1 MSSESN
7 SQAAFKRTQDFGEEP
22 TEIRQT
28 DHYQDEYTHGFV
40 ERWDELIDWDGR
52 SESEGRF
59 FIDTLKRYGCKT
71 VLDAAAGTGFHSVQL
86 LKAGFDVT
94 TVDGSPQ
101 MLIQAFNNAHERGL
115 ILSTVRSDW
124 RWLSRDLSGS
134 YDAVMC
140 LGNSFT
146 HIFDEHDRRRALAE
160 FYSMLNHNGVL
171 ILDQRNYD
179 ALLDGTAGPGQ
190 KYYYCGENVSAEPE
204 HIDSGLARFKYTF
217 PGDET
222 YYLNMFPLR
231 RDYVHKLMSDV
242 GFQHV
247 ESYGDFQST
256 GDGSGDEP
264 DFFIHV
270 VEKAYRESDE
280 DVVGTEWKA
289 EPLPA
294 EEYSD
299 AVKTAQE
306 YYNSDDAENFYSSL
320 WGGEDI
326 HIGLYQSD
334 SEPVIDASHRTVE
347 HMADQIAPSLRGA
360 EVLDIGGGYGG
371 SARYMSRVYNAKVVS
386 LNLSEVQN
394 RRGRRQNVEHGL
406 ADQVR
411 IVDGD
416 FENVP
421 YRDNSFDVVWSQD
434 AMLHSGNRTRVLQEA
449 RRVLKPG
456 GIFIFTD
463 PMSADDTPLEELK
476 PVLNRIQLD
485 TMGTPGFYREELAKL
500 GFTERKFDNHSHQV
514 PNHYGRVRAE
524 LNNNADQLIS
534 NGTISQTY
542 VDNMREGLG
551 YWVDAGNAGRLAWG
565 IMIFDG

>member
-7 SQAAFKRTQDFGEEP
+7 THQAAFKRQQDFGEKP
-22 TEIRQT
+22 TEVRHT
-28 DHYQDEYTHGFV
+28 DHYRDEYVKEFV

-52 SESEGRF
+52 AKSEGRF

-86 LKAGFDVT
+86 LKAGFDVS

-101 MLIQAFNNAHERGL
+101 MLMQAFNNAHERGL

-124 RWLSRDLSGS
+124 RWLSRDIAGR
-134 YDAVMC
+134 YDAVIC

-160 FYSMLNHNGVL
+160 FYSMLNPDGIL

-179 ALLDGTAGPGQ
+179 ALLDGISGPSH

-204 HIDSGLARFKYTF
+204 HIDEGLARFKYTF
-217 PGDET
+217 PGNDT
-222 YYLNMFPLR
+222 FYLNMFPLR
-231 RDYVHKLMSDV
+231 RDYVHKLMHEV

-247 ESYGDFQST
+247 ETYGDFQST
-256 GDGSGDEP
+256 TGESEP

-270 VEKAYRESDE
+270 VEKAYRETDE
-280 DVVGTEWKA
+280 AVIGTEWKA
-289 EPLPA
+289 EPLPT
-294 EEYSD
+294 EQYSP

-306 YYNSDDAENFYSSL
+306 YYNSSDAENFYSSL

-326 HIGLYQSD
+326 HIGLYQSVD
-334 SEPVIDASHRTVE
+334 EPVLDASHRTVE
-347 HMADQIAPSLRGA
+347 HMAAQIGPSLRGA

-371 SARYMSRVYNAKVVS
+371 SARYIAREYHAKVVS

-394 RRGRRQNVEHGL
+394 RRGRRQNMEQGL

-416 FENVP
+416 FENIP
-421 YRDNSFDVVWSQD
+421 YRDSSFDVVWSQD
-434 AMLHSGNRTRVLQEA
+434 AMLHSGDRTRVLEEV

-463 PMSADDTPLEELK
+463 PMATDDCSLDDLK
-476 PVLNRIQLD
+476 PVLARIQLN
-485 TMGTPGFYREELAKL
+485 TMGSPGFYRKELARL
-500 GFTERKFDNHSHQV
+500 GFSERDFDDHTHQL
-514 PNHYGRVRAE
+514 PRHYGRVREELDKSAE
-524 LNNNADQLIS
+524 ELI
-534 NGTISQTY
+534 NTGKISQTY
-542 VDNMREGLG
+542 VDNMRTGLG
-551 YWVDAGNAGRLAWG
+551 HWVDAGNAGNLTWG

>member
-1 MSSESN
+1 MSSESDT
-7 SQAAFKRTQDFGEEP
+7 QAAFKRTQDFGEKP
-22 TEIRQT
+22 TEVRQT
-28 DHYQDEYTHGFV
+28 NHYQDEYVHGFV

-52 SESEGRF
+52 AASEGRF

-124 RWLSRDLSGS
+124 RWLSRDIAGR
-134 YDAVMC
+134 YDALIC

-160 FYSMLNHNGVL
+160 FYSMLNHNGIL

-179 ALLDGTAGPGQ
+179 ALLDGTSGPGH
-190 KYYYCGENVSAEPE
+190 KYYYCGEHVSAEPD
-204 HIDSGLARFKYTF
+204 HVDNGLARFKYTF
-217 PGDET
+217 PGNDT
-222 YYLNMFPLR
+222 FYLNMYPLR
-231 RDYVHKLMSDV
+231 RDYVHKLMNDV

-247 ESYGDFQST
+247 NTYGDFQST
-256 GDGSGDEP
+256 YDNNSEP

-280 DVVGTEWKA
+280 DIISADWKA
-289 EPLPA
+289 EPLPV

-299 AVKTAQE
+299 AVKTAQA

-326 HIGLYQSD
+326 HIGLYQSND
-334 SEPVIDASHRTVE
+334 EPVIDASHRTVE
-347 HMADQIAPSLRGA
+347 HMAEQIGPSLRGA

-371 SARYMSRVYNAKVVS
+371 SARYIAREYQAKVVS

-394 RRGRRQNVEHGL
+394 RRGRRQNLEQGL

-416 FENVP
+416 FENIP

-434 AMLHSGNRTRVLQEA
+434 AMLHSGNRVRVLEEA

-456 GIFIFTD
+456 GTLIFTD
-463 PMSADDTPLEELK
+463 PMADDECPK
-476 PVLNRIQLD
+476 GVLAPILARIQLD
-485 TMGTPGFYREELAKL
+485 TMGSPGFYRKELNRL
-500 GFTERKFDNHSHQV
+500 GFTERDFDVHTEQV
-514 PNHYGRVRAE
+514 SMHYGRVREE
-524 LNNNADQLIS
+524 LNKRADELVS

-551 YWVDAGNAGRLAWG
+551 HWVDGGKAGYLAWG